1 MQSALVSTMVDVGTV
16 QCIYIYFCQ
25 LFQTLM
31 NKCDF
36 LYETNNIEQTD
47 CVLMKFNSS
56 RQGRQIRSFY
66 TFKKSR
72 HCAKIIYLLQ

>member
-1 MQSALVSTMVDVGTV
+1 
-16 QCIYIYFCQ
+16 
-25 LFQTLM
+25 M

-72 HCAKIIYLLQ
+72 HCAKIIDLLQ